1 MYKSPRAFV
10 YTNCVTCLVANH
22 LAIQYSSSA
31 IFVNKILSTWNYTLH
46 GSGWVA
52 DKWSRCMQ
60 CSFSMKC
67 CSCHPMQWLL
77 LAIIEQ
83 QQRRRQQQKQP
94 NRHSTTIWCLNLF
107 TFSHL
112 WLHLLNW
119 KLFLLRSSHFVHF
132 TVPTWTGR
140 TLTIWHDLAFS
151 VRYISI
157 SSCSSSMDFDWLQN
171 GVSRALVQ
179 HVNACVLQTHIMM
192 VIDTILSYFEFLY
205 WNSIFV
211 SYIYNDHIYSMR
223 RMHFSR
229 CTHTPHT
236 SWFSQNTQSKC
247 IGMDMKRNDC
257 DLEQFTF
264 WANWAHNHSWSTY
277 DIRCWSD
284 NNSIRPLC
292 HCSVRGV
299 CTKWTLKPVNQWW
312 MRVRIIDHIEKL
324 EVLCWP
330 EHLYEEN

>member
-1 MYKSPRAFV
+1 MFKSLHIFTSVITFAELEIVFVAFV
-10 YTNCVTCLVANH
+10 AFRPLYRANLNRKNADNLARFGIFCSLHFDFFMFIVNGFWLITKWCISCTCSACECVCTTNT
-22 LAIQYSSSA
+22 Y
-31 IFVNKILSTWNYTLH
+31 YD
-46 GSGWVA
+46 G
-52 DKWSRCMQ
+52 DRYD
-60 CSFSMKC
+60 
-67 CSCHPMQWLL
+67 
-77 LAIIEQ
+77 IE
-83 QQRRRQQQKQP
+83 
-94 NRHSTTIWCLNLF
+94 
-107 TFSHL
+107 
-112 WLHLLNW
+112 
-119 KLFLLRSSHFVHF
+119 LLRISLLKFNFRFVHLQRPYLF
-132 TVPTWTGR
+132 NAPN
-140 TLTIWHDLAFS
+140 AFQP
-151 VRYISI
+151 
-157 SSCSSSMDFDWLQN
+157 L
-171 GVSRALVQ
+171 
-179 HVNACVLQTHIMM
+179 H
-192 VIDTILSYFEFLY
+192 
-205 WNSIFV
+205 
-211 SYIYNDHIYSMR
+211 
-223 RMHFSR
+223 
-229 CTHTPHT
+229 THTPHT